1 LELDSD
7 IPVLTESEGL
17 QILKVTGVSIGLISE
32 IADSLNPAL
41 FKTKDWIQV
50 IRAWKPENIETG
62 RYFNGESLFLAF
74 CRTVATDIFGR
85 LRYSSFRREST
96 RWRLIEYTFR
106 EIFAGRIKQDIHHK
120 ILAAIE
126 RAMYRTRFARLS
138 SGHIALV
145 PGASENGDNICV
157 LTGSSTPM
165 GLRKEFPTASYAP

>member
-1 LELDSD
+1 
-7 IPVLTESEGL
+7 
-17 QILKVTGVSIGLISE
+17 
-32 IADSLNPAL
+32 
-41 FKTKDWIQV
+41 V
-50 IRAWKPENIETG
+50 IRTRKPENIETG
-62 RYFNGESLFLAF
+62 QYFNGESLFLAF

-120 ILAAIE
+120 ILAATE

-138 SGHIALV
+138 IGHIALV
-145 PGASENGDNICV
+145 PEASEKGDNIWV

-165 GLRKEFPTASYAP
+165 GLRKEFPTASPVNSFSDASAIYRMIGPCYVHGVMDGEMTANILQPFPVLGTGVLR